1 MKTLDPG
8 IRRDDDMG
16 FNQNLLDITDRY
28 GGLLMLF
35 AGAAAVTAFAPFGW
49 YPVIPGALL
58 LLFNQ
63 WLRDT
68 PQQSFRRGFLFGL
81 GFFGVGITWVFNSI
95 HVFGH
100 VPVIGALAVTLGLV
114 FVLSLYP
121 AVLGYCLGRF
131 MHKPSWPVLVMA
143 FPAGW
148 VLSEWLRSWLFTGFP
163 WLNIANSQI
172 DSPLAGY
179 IPVLGVYGTGW
190 LLSLLAVLL
199 LAVLNNQRRVVSAAL
214 LLMMLAGG
222 LLLDRVQWATP
233 RGEAIQVSLIQ
244 GNISQ
249 EDKWAPE
256 NMLSTFSLYS
266 ELTFKQQNTDLF
278 IWPETAIPAFHDQV
292 NDSFIS
298 YLETELAKTGASLLT
313 GIPVLDRQR
322 WEYFNAVIALGG
334 EQAFYYKQRLVPY
347 GEYLP
352 LRWLIGNTLDA
363 LAVPNADFTR
373 GTDSQPLLQAA
384 GYPVASSI
392 CYEVVFGEQI
402 IKALPEAA
410 MLVNVS
416 NDAWFGDSLA
426 PQQHLEMARMRARET
441 GRPMLRATNT
451 GISAIID
458 HTGQITQQSPQ
469 FEVAVLTGSVTP
481 MQGVTPYVR
490 MGNVPIVVLSVACLL
505 LCWLASRRR
514 EQRGAG

>member
-1 MKTLDPG
+1 VSK
-8 IRRDDDMG
+8 
-16 FNQNLLDITDRY
+16 LLDRY

-49 YPVIPGALL
+49 YPVIAGSLL

-68 PQQSFRRGFLFGL
+68 PGQSFRRGFLFGM
-81 GFFGVGITWVFNSI
+81 GFFGAGITWVFNSI

-100 VPVIGALAVTLGLV
+100 VPVIGALSVTLGLV
-114 FVLSLYP
+114 CVLSLYP

-131 MHKPSWPVLVMA
+131 CHKPSWLVLLIT

-148 VLSEWLRSWLFTGFP
+148 VFTEWLRSWLFTGFP

-190 LLSLLAVLL
+190 LLALLAVLL
-199 LAVLNNQRRVVSAAL
+199 LSVLNNHRRVASL
-214 LLMMLAGG
+214 LVLVLVLAGG
-222 LLLDRVQWATP
+222 VLLDRVQWSTP

-256 NMLSTFSLYS
+256 NMLSTFRLYS
-266 ELTFKQQNTDLF
+266 ELTFRQKDTDLF

-313 GIPVLDRQR
+313 GIPVLDRTR
-322 WEYFNAVIALGG
+322 WEYFNAVITLGG
-334 EQAFYYKQRLVPY
+334 EQAFYYKQHLVPY

-352 LRWLIGNTLDA
+352 LRWLIGHTLDA
-363 LAVPNADFTR
+363 LAVPNADFTS
-373 GTDSQPLLQAA
+373 GTDSQSLLQAA
-384 GYPVASSI
+384 GYPVATSI

-458 HTGQITQQSPQ
+458 HTGRITQQSPQ
-469 FEVAVLTGSVTP
+469 FKVAVVSGPVIP
-481 MQGVTPYVR
+481 MQGVTPYVW
-490 MGNVPIVVLSVACLL
+490 MGNVPIVVLSITCLL
-505 LCWLASRRR
+505 FCWIASRRQNKR
-514 EQRGAG
+514 VGG